1 MLRHL
6 RAEAGRITLPMLIV
20 LVAIGLGITY
30 WYFNMGGKKTADKGL
45 QEMSKELEK
54 AADQAGK
61 DVEKSAAET
70 AADLERRNNSIQKKR
85 GFDMTK

>member
-1 MLRHL
+1 MLRRL
-6 RAEAGRITLPMLIV
+6 RAEAGRISIPMLIV
-20 LVAIGLGITY
+20 LIAIGLGITY

-45 QEMSKELEK
+45 QQMGTELEK
-54 AADQAGK
+54 AADKAGK

-70 AADLERRNNSIQKKR
+70 AAELERRNDSIQKKR